1 MDEDLDRETQPHPAL
16 ATPDPGAG
24 GSFVGFGD
32 VGMEAGMEGAIVPD
46 RFDDRPDA
54 PSNATAKLRRDDV
67 VPRGGA
73 ETPGPSGAGAA
84 SAAKPPHDGFSE
96 PFEAVFD
103 LDDEASPDSAAGALP
118 EEETIGWAP
127 PPEAPPAET
136 WQAIDE
142 PEESTARK
150 ASPRM
155 PPDDPA
161 PVPRPA
167 VGRGRPEPAADGRN
181 VALTPEM
188 IDLIAEKVVE
198 RLADRVVREVAWE
211 VVPGVA
217 EALVRKRIKELEDSG
232 S

>member
-1 MDEDLDRETQPHPAL
+1 
-16 ATPDPGAG
+16 
-24 GSFVGFGD
+24 
-32 VGMEAGMEGAIVPD
+32 MEGALVPD

-54 PSNATAKLRRDDV
+54 PSPATAKLRRDEV
-67 VPRGGA
+67 LPRGGA
-73 ETPGPSGAGAA
+73 EASGPPGAGAS
-84 SAAKPPHDGFSE
+84 SAAKPPHDGFSG

-103 LDDEASPDSAAGALP
+103 LDDETSPDAAGGAP
-118 EEETIGWAP
+118 SEETVSWAP
-127 PPEAPPAET
+127 PPEAPPVET
-136 WQAIDE
+136 WQAVDE
-142 PEESTARK
+142 PEESAPRM
-150 ASPRM
+150 ASARM
-155 PPDDPA
+155 PPDDPG
-161 PVPRPA
+161 PVMRPA